1 MSRRANRQQQANPL
15 QLVPPQLAPYQGHQ
29 SGWLQMPPPTTAPV
43 EPQTDLTI
51 AFVAAIAAAVFAGG
65 GAWFIADLAY
75 QGDRLRQLES
85 ANQALQG
92 QAQSAVDR
100 LAAAQG
106 AICR

>member
-1 MSRRANRQQQANPL
+1 MSRRANRQQQNPL
-15 QLVPPQLAPYQGHQ
+15 HLVPPQSYPYQGQQ
-29 SGWLQMPPPTTAPV
+29 SGWIQMPPPTTDPI

-51 AFVAAIAAAVFAGG
+51 AFVAAIAAAVLAGG
-65 GAWFIADLAY
+65 GAWFGAALAY